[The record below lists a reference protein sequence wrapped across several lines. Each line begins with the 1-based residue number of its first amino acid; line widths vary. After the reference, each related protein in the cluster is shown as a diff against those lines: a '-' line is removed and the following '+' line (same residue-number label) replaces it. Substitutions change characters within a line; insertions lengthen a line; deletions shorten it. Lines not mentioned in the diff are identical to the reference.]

1 MSVSF
6 PRLGKFSTIISSNM
20 FSVPPHLFCLCFW
33 GLLYCMCC
41 YAWCCPR
48 DLLNFSHLFLFLFPS
63 FCSGSGFPLLCLS
76 AYWWVSLHCLFCFWL
91 LLCIFQ
97 LFYYSSLVGCSLY
110 FPTSCYKLLSSHSV
124 SILLS
129 NSLIMFTIITV
140 NSFSNSLVI
149 STSLNSYGLLS
160 CLEHVSLLTHFA

>member
-1 MSVSF
+1 MSSHSSWTWMSVSF
-6 PRLGKFSTIISSNM
+6 PRLGKFSAIISSNM

-97 LFYYSSLVGCSLY
+97 LFYYWFSQIFTHQSFFTHCLY
-110 FPTSCYKLLSSHSV
+110 FLGHVGYL
-124 SILLS
+124 ILK
-129 NSLIMFTIITV
+129 IEF
-140 NSFSNSLVI
+140 
-149 STSLNSYGLLS
+149 
-160 CLEHVSLLTHFA
+160 